1 MDSNQPKRI
10 DTETETLEAAAR
22 RLLAELDARAAK
34 RRAGQ
39 KPAPIQT
46 GRQETTAAEGLDG
59 RVNVPSTAVQVL
71 EFGRGPMDMAV
82 RGREFE
88 TTALAD
94 AHRAAVPDEH
104 ASSNRT
110 RGRHAPG
117 MGK

>member
-1 MDSNQPKRI
+1 MSERQRKGLRHI
-10 DTETETLEAAAR
+10 GEAAT
-22 RLLAELDARAAK
+22 LVLADIERAAK

-39 KPAPIQT
+39 MPAPIQT

-71 EFGRGPMDMAV
+71 EFGRGPMDMDV

-88 TTALAD
+88 RTALAD
-94 AHRAAVPDEH
+94 AHRTAVPDEH

>member
-1 MDSNQPKRI
+1 MFRDMQRRNTKGLVHI
-10 DTETETLEAAAR
+10 GDAAA
-22 RLLAELDARAAK
+22 LVLADIERATG

-59 RVNVPSTAVQVL
+59 RVNVPSTAVQAL